1 MDRIGMRSAAAALG
15 IVIWACGGDS
25 PTRPTP
31 TPQGSPTSTV
41 TVSSLELTGPDTVA
55 SDGGTAQFTAT
66 ARLSDGASRDVTN
79 ESTWRTLN
87 SSVLTVTSGGL
98 ATGRQRGETSITAV
112 YGGRTATR
120 SPVFV
125 LPAGTYRLS
134 GTVTDAG
141 FPVNGARVAVT
152 LGTGQGQTAVTSNG
166 TYQLYGVAGPVEIGV
181 TKFGYDE
188 LKKRPMVSGNETL
201 DFALQLTKLRAEV
214 GGTYTLELTAAPDCT
229 MLPAELRTRRY
240 SAVLTQAGPNLT
252 VTLSGASFSSWQGHV
267 RNSFVGQLDPQ
278 LDPFDLRF
286 QIGGFVFYY
295 YFYDYPGFSDPY
307 VLEQLSP
314 TTEFSFG
321 GIVTASVRGSNII
334 GTLDGGMGIYDNN
347 LRSIVKC
354 YGSHPFRMSK

>member
-125 LPAGTYRLS
+125 LP
-134 GTVTDAG
+134 V
-141 FPVNGARVAVT
+141 
-152 LGTGQGQTAVTSNG
+152 GTGQGQTAVTSNG